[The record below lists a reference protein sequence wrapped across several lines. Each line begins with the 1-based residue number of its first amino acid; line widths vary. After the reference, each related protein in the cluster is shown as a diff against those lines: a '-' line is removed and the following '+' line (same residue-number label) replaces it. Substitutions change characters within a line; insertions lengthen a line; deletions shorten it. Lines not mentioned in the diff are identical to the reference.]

1 MSVVR
6 HVPALLILLAVAA
19 LATEHG
25 SHYPIAI
32 LFLLGLVQWIR
43 APRTM
48 HGCDGARLFATVF
61 ACLWIPMLLSLPD
74 AANPARA
81 WKTTVLYLHYLPA
94 GLYVVHM
101 LADPRTRRIVLGGI
115 AVIVGFWSV
124 DGAIQWFSGR
134 DLFGYPHDG
143 SVLTGAFY
151 PKQRFG
157 LILAVFS
164 PLYLYVVQRLAARTP
179 FAWLLLAPLLFAI
192 VFSLKRT
199 AWVMLIAAVAFY
211 GIAFFNM
218 TARNL
223 RRAGLACAVSLALLA
238 AAVAVAPNLKTQI
251 SDTLNLFSAD
261 FETADIA
268 TSRRLTL
275 WKTGAGIA
283 RAHWLNGVGP
293 RGYRTVYRDFAATD
307 DFWILRGTKGQT
319 HPHLMVLEVITET
332 GLIGLFGY
340 ALGLVLL
347 AKAIRRVPAHEPGAA
362 VCLIVAA
369 VAWFPLNAHLAFY
382 GSYWSNI
389 AWIMFALGC
398 TGLNSPLLRPTAARA

>member
-1 MSVVR
+1 MSGIR
-6 HVPALLILLAVAA
+6 YVPALLIVLAVAA

-25 SHYPIAI
+25 SHYPIGI

-43 APRTM
+43 APASM
-48 HGCDGARLFATVF
+48 FGSAGARLFVTVF

-101 LADPRTRRIVLGGI
+101 LADPRIRRIVLGGI
-115 AVIVGFWSV
+115 AIVVGFWSV
-124 DGAIQWFSGR
+124 DGAIQWFYGR

-143 SVLTGAFY
+143 PVLTGVFY

-157 LILAVFS
+157 LILAVFT
-164 PLYLYVVQRLAARTP
+164 PLYLHVVQRLAARTP

-192 VFSLKRT
+192 VLSLKRT
-199 AWVMLIAAVAFY
+199 AWIMLFAAVAFY
-211 GIAFFNM
+211 AIAFFTV

-223 RRAGLACAVSLALLA
+223 RLASLALVVSLALLA
-238 AAVAVAPNLKTQI
+238 TAVTFVP
-251 SDTLNLFSAD
+251 TLRMQVSNTMNLFSAD

-293 RGYRTVYRDFAATD
+293 RGYRTVYRDFAAAD

-347 AKAIRRVPAHEPGAA
+347 GKAVSRLREHDPGAA

-389 AWIMFALGC
+389 GWLVFALGC
-398 TGLNSPLLRPTAARA
+398 TGLNSRCAGPAPARA

>member
-1 MSVVR
+1 MSGIR
-6 HVPALLILLAVAA
+6 YVPALLILLAIAA

-25 SHYPIAI
+25 SHYPIGM

-43 APRTM
+43 DPRTM
-48 HGCDGARLFATVF
+48 HGSHGARLFATVF
-61 ACLWIPMLLSLPD
+61 VCLWVPMLLSLPD

-101 LADPRTRRIVLGGI
+101 LADPRARRIVLGGI

-124 DGAIQWFSGR
+124 DGAIQWFFGR

-157 LILAVFS
+157 LILAVFT
-164 PLYLYVVQRLAARTP
+164 PLYLYAVQRLASRSP
-179 FAWLLLAPLLFAI
+179 FAWLLLAPLLFA
-192 VFSLKRT
+192 VVLSLKRT
-199 AWVMLIAAVAFY
+199 AWIMLIAAIAFY
-211 GIAFFNM
+211 TVALLNM
-218 TARNL
+218 TKRNL
-223 RRAGLACAVSLALLA
+223 QRAALALVASLLVLTA
-238 AAVAVAPNLKTQI
+238 AAAFVPTLKSQL
-251 SDTLNLFSAD
+251 DGTLNIFSAD
-261 FETADIA
+261 FETVDIA

-275 WKTGAGIA
+275 WQTGAGIA

-293 RGYRTVYRDFAATD
+293 RGYRTVYRDFAAAD
-307 DFWILRGTKGQT
+307 DFWIQRGTKGQT
-319 HPHLMVLEVITET
+319 HPHLMVLEVATET

-340 ALGLVLL
+340 ALGLLL
-347 AKAIRRVPAHEPGAA
+347 VAKAIRRVRHDDAGAA

-389 AWIMFALGC
+389 GWVMFALGC
-398 TGLNSPLLRPTAARA
+398 TGLNSPRAPSTLAPT

>member
-1 MSVVR
+1 MSAAR
-6 HVPALLILLAVAA
+6 HVPALLIVLAVAT

-25 SHYPIAI
+25 SHYPIGI
-32 LFLLGLVQWIR
+32 LFLLGIVQWVR

-48 HGCDGARLFATVF
+48 YGSDGARLFATVF

-101 LADPRTRRIVLGGI
+101 LADPRARRIVLAGI

-124 DGAIQWFSGR
+124 DGAIQWFSGH

-143 SVLTGAFY
+143 SVLTGVFY

-157 LILAVFS
+157 LILAVFL
-164 PLYLYVVQRLAARTP
+164 PVYLYVVQGLATRTP

-199 AWVMLIAAVAFY
+199 AWIMLFAAVAFY
-211 GIAFFNM
+211 ALAFFKP
-218 TARNL
+218 TARNV
-223 RRAGLACAVSLALLA
+223 RRAGFALMASIAVVA
-238 AAVAVAPNLKTQI
+238 AAVAVVPNLKTQVEG
-251 SDTLNLFSAD
+251 TLNIFSTD

-283 RAHWLNGVGP
+283 REHWLNGVGP
-293 RGYRTVYRDFAATD
+293 RGYRTVYRDFAAAD

-319 HPHLMVLEVITET
+319 HPHLMVLEVATET

-340 ALGLVLL
+340 VLALLML
-347 AKAIRRVPAHEPGAA
+347 ARAIRHTPGYEPGAR

-389 AWIMFALGC
+389 AWMMFALGC
-398 TGLNSPLLRPTAARA
+398 TGWNAARPPATAAGT

>member
-1 MSVVR
+1 MSGIR
-6 HVPALLILLAVAA
+6 HAPALLILLAVAA

-25 SHYPIAI
+25 SHYPIGI
-32 LFLLGLVQWIR
+32 LFLFGLVQWVR
-43 APRTM
+43 SPRTM
-48 HGCDGARLFATVF
+48 HGSDGARLFATVF
-61 ACLWIPMLLSLPD
+61 GCLWIPMLLSLPD

-101 LADPRTRRIVLGGI
+101 LADPRIRRIVLGGI

-134 DLFGYPHDG
+134 DLFGYPYDG
-143 SVLTGAFY
+143 SVLTGVFY

-157 LILAVFS
+157 LILAVFT
-164 PLYLYVVQRLAARTP
+164 PLYLYAVQRLAARTP

-199 AWVMLIAAVAFY
+199 AWIMLIAAVAFY
-211 GIAFFNM
+211 AIAFFNK

-223 RRAGLACAVSLALLA
+223 RRAGFALTVSLAVLA
-238 AAVAVAPNLKTQI
+238 AAVAVVPNLKTQVGG
-251 SDTLNLFSAD
+251 TLNIFSAD

-283 RAHWLNGVGP
+283 REHWLNGVGP
-293 RGYRTVYRDFAATD
+293 RGFRTVYRDFAAAD
-307 DFWILRGTKGQT
+307 DFWIQRGTKGQT

-340 ALGLVLL
+340 ALGLLLL
-347 AKAIRRVPAHEPGAA
+347 ARAIRRVRNHDPGAG
-362 VCLIVAA
+362 VCFIVAA

-382 GSYWSNI
+382 GSFWSNI
-389 AWIMFALGC
+389 AWMMFALGC
-398 TGLNSPLLRPTAARA
+398 TGLNPPPARHAPAPA